1 MFFIGRRNITVVFSR
16 YLYNKVMESNTAFI
30 NIILEDYEIEF
41 LKKYNI
47 FYKKNNNGTFLVD
60 SSQIK
65 SLFCN

>member
-1 MFFIGRRNITVVFSR
+1 MVFSR

>member
-1 MFFIGRRNITVVFSR
+1 MIFSR
-16 YLYNKVMESNTAFI
+16 YLYSKVMESNTVFI
-30 NIILEDYEIEF
+30 NMLLEDYEIEF

-47 FYKKNNNGTFLVD
+47 FYKKNINGTFLVN